1 MDIDLKSKMNSN
13 IKWVCIYSIWTRAR
27 AHTQETQN
35 QHRNHTHDDFVRI
48 RNWVR
53 NEVYIYIYIYMV
65 FWFIPVKILQYSPL
79 FVLFLFVCLLACF
92 FLFISRAKK
101 REETSSCC
109 RCSCSIWSIVRSR
122 SFDGLTKSVYIHIQM
137 IRMCSS
143 ENNLILSFTF
153 TFTHIVFHSLLI
165 FISFQFIYSFSV
177 LVFGWNWSFFMVKFW
192 VVFRS
197 RSKRIDAGSNEW
209 SNTEKNRNVSVAHIS
224 LF

>member
-13 IKWVCIYSIWTRAR
+13 IKWVCIWTRAR

-122 SFDGLTKSVYIHIQM
+122 SFDGLTKSVYKHIYKWYECAVQK
-137 IRMCSS
+137 I
-143 ENNLILSFTF
+143 IWF
-153 TFTHIVFHSLLI
+153 SLLHLHSH
-165 FISFQFIYSFSV
+165 ISFFILY
-177 LVFGWNWSFFMVKFW
+177 
-192 VVFRS
+192 
-197 RSKRIDAGSNEW
+197 
-209 SNTEKNRNVSVAHIS
+209 
-224 LF
+224 

>member
-1 MDIDLKSKMNSN
+1 
-13 IKWVCIYSIWTRAR
+13 
-27 AHTQETQN
+27 
-35 QHRNHTHDDFVRI
+35 
-48 RNWVR
+48 
-53 NEVYIYIYIYMV
+53 MV
-65 FWFIPVKILQYSPL
+65 FWFIPVEFLCSPL
-79 FVLFLFVCLLACF
+79 FVLCLFICF
-92 FLFISRAKK
+92 FFLIFRAKK
-101 REETSSCC
+101 KKRRRC
-109 RCSCSIWSIVRSR
+109 RCCSIWSAVRSR

-165 FISFQFIYSFSV
+165 FISFQFIYTFSV
-177 LVFGWNWSFFMVKFW
+177 LVFGWNWSFFMVKIW